1 MKKESNTMYWLV
13 VIAGCGLIGSCLG
26 LGVNVS
32 GLFFNSIAE
41 EFNVGRGSV
50 AAGLTVYNLVHA
62 FAGMLAAKVMMKFGF
77 KKTAVAGT
85 IIQVASTFLLSLS
98 PAVWFMWVLNALRG
112 FASGMIGTVAV
123 TITLNYW
130 FNKNNALVTSLAM
143 GFSGLA
149 GAVLSPILASI
160 ISSAG
165 WRTGYIVLAGINLLF
180 NLPAILFPITLKP
193 EMKGLEPFGGQKD
206 TVNGNTGENVG
217 KVSVVLVIMV
227 MLYSAC
233 AAGAAALPSHFPGI
247 ADSYGLA
254 AFGALM
260 VSACMVTNTGGKVL
274 MGTLIDRIGAKLSV
288 SIYAAIIMLS
298 AAALAFGRSEFILVA
313 AAGGYGLCYSMG
325 TVGSAMLTRE
335 MFGTG
340 LYSTVYPKVALATT
354 VSNAIFTTVVGT
366 MYDISGTY
374 TGIILFMIV
383 MIAISYLMMNLAYQK
398 KNQLSAG

>member
-1 MKKESNTMYWLV
+1 
-13 VIAGCGLIGSCLG
+13 
-26 LGVNVS
+26 
-32 GLFFNSIAE
+32 
-41 EFNVGRGSV
+41 
-50 AAGLTVYNLVHA
+50 
-62 FAGMLAAKVMMKFGF
+62 
-77 KKTAVAGT
+77 
-85 IIQVASTFLLSLS
+85 
-98 PAVWFMWVLNALRG
+98 
-112 FASGMIGTVAV
+112 
-123 TITLNYW
+123 
-130 FNKNNALVTSLAM
+130 
-143 GFSGLA
+143 
-149 GAVLSPILASI
+149 
-160 ISSAG
+160 
-165 WRTGYIVLAGINLLF
+165 
-180 NLPAILFPITLKP
+180 
-193 EMKGLEPFGGQKD
+193 
-206 TVNGNTGENVG
+206 
-217 KVSVVLVIMV
+217 
-227 MLYSAC
+227 
-233 AAGAAALPSHFPGI
+233 
-247 ADSYGLA
+247 
-254 AFGALM
+254 M